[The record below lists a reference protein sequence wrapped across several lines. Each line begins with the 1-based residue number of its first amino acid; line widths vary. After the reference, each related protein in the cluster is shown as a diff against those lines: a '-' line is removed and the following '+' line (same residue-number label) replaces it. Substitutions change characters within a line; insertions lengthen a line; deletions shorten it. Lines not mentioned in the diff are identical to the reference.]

1 LDTPPRRAPGG
12 EGHMAIQIQRRE
24 FIAAL
29 GGAAA
34 CPLGAWAQQPG
45 GMRRIGVLMS
55 LAEDDRQ
62 GQANPQASAARSARP
77 SWPLQPRIVG

>member
-1 LDTPPRRAPGG
+1 
-12 EGHMAIQIQRRE
+12 MAIQIQRRE

-77 SWPLQPRIVG
+77 SMAATTSYRGLKTGHFEQTV